1 MAVEAAFYK
10 LPGSAIVERYVRSSH
25 QNDPGRTLLEI
36 ILFIFAIRTVFQRRT
51 RSSSE
56 KHFIE
61 FSEKEIDELVDE
73 WTPEPLGQPLSE
85 REQNELAAV
94 PVIAG
99 PNGPKPKLAGTGK
112 TAINLCSYNF
122 TGLAGNE
129 HIKERAI
136 ETLRKYGL
144 GSCGPAGF
152 YGTLD
157 VHVDLENNI
166 AEFLGTEAAILYSQ
180 GFSTIPSV
188 IASFCKRGDIIIA
201 DRGVN
206 FAIQKGI
213 QISRSTVRWFD
224 HNDLQSLNDVCEAVD
239 REQRKKRAPLT
250 RRFIITEGIFEKDGQ
265 MVDLPKLIELK
276 YKHKYR
282 LILDESYSFGTVG
295 RTGRGLTELYNVPA
309 SKVDMIVGSVAIGL
323 CSSGGFCAG
332 SKIAIDHQRNN
343 GASFVFS
350 ATSPALLAVSASE
363 GIELLKNS
371 PSTLEALRE
380 NVRVARSVLERVD
393 GINIPSHPASP
404 MIHIFLK
411 SANDIQREKAS
422 ATLHPATATKPK
434 HSDPRSVL
442 PRDANTWDWDIEDE
456 ERALQEVVEDALAQG
471 VMISK
476 AKRLRGQ
483 EIVEPRPS
491 IRLVLTAA
499 LSKKDT
505 EKAVGIVKA
514 SLQKVIA
521 KRRHTGHLLN

>member
-1 MAVEAAFYK
+1 
-10 LPGSAIVERYVRSSH
+10 
-25 QNDPGRTLLEI
+25 
-36 ILFIFAIRTVFQRRT
+36 
-51 RSSSE
+51 
-56 KHFIE
+56 
-61 FSEKEIDELVDE
+61 
-73 WTPEPLGQPLSE
+73 
-85 REQNELAAV
+85 
-94 PVIAG
+94 
-99 PNGPKPKLAGTGK
+99 
-112 TAINLCSYNF
+112 
-122 TGLAGNE
+122 
-129 HIKERAI
+129 
-136 ETLRKYGL
+136 
-144 GSCGPAGF
+144 
-152 YGTLD
+152 
-157 VHVDLENNI
+157 
-166 AEFLGTEAAILYSQ
+166 
-180 GFSTIPSV
+180 
-188 IASFCKRGDIIIA
+188 
-201 DRGVN
+201 
-206 FAIQKGI
+206 
-213 QISRSTVRWFD
+213 
-224 HNDLQSLNDVCEAVD
+224 
-239 REQRKKRAPLT
+239 
-250 RRFIITEGIFEKDGQ
+250 
-265 MVDLPKLIELK
+265 
-276 YKHKYR
+276 
-282 LILDESYSFGTVG
+282 
-295 RTGRGLTELYNVPA
+295 
-309 SKVDMIVGSVAIGL
+309 MIVGSVAIGL